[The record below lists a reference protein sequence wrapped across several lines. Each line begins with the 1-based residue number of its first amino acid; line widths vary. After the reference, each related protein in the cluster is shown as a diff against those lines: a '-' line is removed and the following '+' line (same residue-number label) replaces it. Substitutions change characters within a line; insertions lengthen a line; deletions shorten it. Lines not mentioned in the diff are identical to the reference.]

1 MNNWNNEIKSKGRGN
16 THATENSSA
25 GAEYDNHLIDTP
37 LLRVFIVLVASPRR
51 LLSQFSR
58 KKYQISFESK
68 QFQLKKNLD
77 ECASGHVV
85 FLG

>member
-1 MNNWNNEIKSKGRGN
+1 MNNWNNEIKSKERGN

-25 GAEYDNHLIDTP
+25 GAEYDNHLIDT
-37 LLRVFIVLVASPRR
+37 LWLRVFIVLVASPRR

-58 KKYQISFESK
+58 KKYQISFES
-68 QFQLKKNLD
+68 QQLRLKKILD

-85 FLG
+85 F